1 MSRRRRV
8 TRLEESAHLQARGSN
23 VSRAGCVVIYTGRD
37 AQGQVIPKDD
47 ASRAAMARPG
57 AKFYVPDNGR

>member
-8 TRLEESAHLQARGSN
+8 ALLEQSALLPVPARDGSK
-23 VSRAGCVVIYTGRD
+23 AGCVVIYTGRD
-37 AQGQVIPKDD
+37 EQGQVIPKDD